1 MVEPMRRVASCLGIA
16 EIPLQTELLADA
28 VVYKCI
34 SAIRHASQCV
44 GCLANHL
51 PVITQRVCFAQLPLT
66 SQFRLRVLAS
76 EKQSLHRFGVAGKG
90 GRSFETF

>member
-1 MVEPMRRVASCLGIA
+1 MVKPTRRVASCFRIA

-34 SAIRHASQCV
+34 SAIRHASQRV
-44 GCLANHL
+44 GRRANHF
-51 PVITQRVCFAQLPLT
+51 PVLTQRVCFAELPLT
-66 SQFRLRVLAS
+66 MQFRLRVLAG
-76 EKQSLHRFGVAGKG
+76 EEQSLHRFGVAGKG